1 MISHD
6 ELRRRQL
13 LPLKDKIDLSAE
25 RIENWYD
32 YWNGKVY
39 VAFSGGKDSTVL
51 LHLVRSIFPEI
62 PAVFCDTGV
71 EFPEIKEFVKTIDNV
86 IWLRSKL
93 SFYEILKTY
102 GFPVVSKEQSGYIE
116 QFRKTKSESLRKK
129 RLKPTGIGRISEKHR
144 YLIDAPFKISS
155 KCCQIL
161 KKNPAKLYEKETG
174 RHPFT
179 GEMAYESRLRKQ
191 NYLRFGCNAYDANNK
206 VSRPLSFWLEDDVWE
221 YIKKYNIPYSSI
233 YNKGYSRTGCV
244 WCLYGIENDGNINKI
259 QMLQTTHPQL
269 HKYCI
274 EKLGY
279 KEVMDYMKVPY
290 KLPSDNWWSDD

>member
-1 MISHD
+1 MIDH
-6 ELRRRQL
+6 EEMRRRQL

-32 YWNGKVY
+32 HWKGMVY

-51 LHLVRSIFPEI
+51 LHLVRSIFPEV

-71 EFPEIKEFVKTIDNV
+71 EFPELKEFVKTIDNV
-86 IWLRSKL
+86 IWLKPKL
-93 SFYEILKTY
+93 TFFDVIKNY
-102 GFPVVSKEQSGYIE
+102 GYPVVSKEQSGYIE
-116 QFRKTKSESLRKK
+116 QFRKTKSEKLKEKLLKK
-129 RLKPTGIGRISEKHR
+129 TGIGRISEKHR
-144 YLIDAPFKISS
+144 YLINAPFKISN

-161 KKNPAKLYEKETG
+161 KKNPARRYEKETG
-174 RHPFT
+174 RFPYT

-191 NYLRFGCNAYDANNK
+191 NYLRFGCNAYDAVNK
-206 VSRPLSFWLEDDVWE
+206 VSRPLSFWLEDDIWE
-221 YIKKYNIPYSSI
+221 YIQKYKIPYASI
-233 YNKGYSRTGCV
+233 YNKGYSRTGCI
-244 WCLYGIENDGNINKI
+244 WCLYGVENDGNINKI
-259 QMLQTTHPQL
+259 QMLEKTHPKL

-279 KEVMDYMKVPY
+279 KEVLDYMKIPY

>member
-1 MISHD
+1 MIDH
-6 ELRRRQL
+6 EEMRRRQL

-32 YWNGKVY
+32 HWKGMVY

-51 LHLVRSIFPEI
+51 LHLVRSIFPEV

-71 EFPEIKEFVKTIDNV
+71 EFPELKEFVKTIDNV
-86 IWLRSKL
+86 IWLKPKL
-93 SFYEILKTY
+93 TFFDVIKNY
-102 GFPVVSKEQSGYIE
+102 GYPVVSKEQSGYIE
-116 QFRKTKSESLRKK
+116 QFRKTKSEKLKEKLLKK
-129 RLKPTGIGRISEKHR
+129 TGIGRISEKHR
-144 YLIDAPFKISS
+144 YLINAPFKISN

-161 KKNPAKLYEKETG
+161 KKNPARRYEKETG
-174 RHPFT
+174 RFPYT

-191 NYLRFGCNAYDANNK
+191 NYLRFGCNAYDVVNK
-206 VSRPLSFWLEDDVWE
+206 VSRPLSFWLEDDIWE
-221 YIKKYNIPYSSI
+221 YIQKYKIPYASI
-233 YNKGYSRTGCV
+233 YNKGYSRTGCI
-244 WCLYGIENDGNINKI
+244 WCLYGVENDGNINKI
-259 QMLQTTHPQL
+259 QMLEKTHPKL

-279 KEVMDYMKVPY
+279 KEVLDYMKIPY